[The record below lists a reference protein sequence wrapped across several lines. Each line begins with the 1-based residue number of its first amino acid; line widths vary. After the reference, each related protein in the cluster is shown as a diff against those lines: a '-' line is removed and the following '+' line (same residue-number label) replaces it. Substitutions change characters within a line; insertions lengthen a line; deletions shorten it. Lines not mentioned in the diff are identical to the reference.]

1 MDIGLFRAGKGGNP
15 DLVRESQRRRYASL
29 EDVDKVIE
37 LDERWRKL
45 RYESEVANKAFKDV
59 SKEVG
64 RLKQT
69 NPNTDVTELIE
80 KSNAFKEAS
89 LTAGRLESEVLQQR
103 DELLYTIGNLV
114 HHSVPVSKDEANNEV
129 VRIWGENRPS
139 TPDLKHHHE
148 LLYMIAGYEPKIGAD
163 VAGHRGYYLTGFGM
177 LLNQALIQ
185 YAQRFLYKK
194 GYQPV
199 QTPFFMKQST
209 MKKVAALAEFH
220 EALYKVEGD
229 EEEPYYLIATSEQPI
244 CALNMGK
251 TFNDKELPLKYSGL
265 STCFRKEAGGHGRDV
280 WGIFRVHQFEK
291 VEQFV
296 VCSPDKS
303 WDVHEELIQIS
314 EEFYRSLGLSY
325 HVVNIVSGELN
336 NAASKKYDLEA
347 WFPTLGTYR
356 ELVSCSNCTDYQSR
370 RLDIKFG
377 YSKAAD
383 GSIRYV
389 HMLNST
395 LCATERTICCILENY
410 QCEKG
415 IKVPEVLKPYLQF
428 ALEDLTDPDVIPF
441 VRGPPPIGKGAKGQ
455 DKK

>member
-244 CALNMGK
+244 CALNMGYAEEGFGSFRGK
-251 TFNDKELPLKYSGL
+251 TFFTPTARLLM
-265 STCFRKEAGGHGRDV
+265 T
-280 WGIFRVHQFEK
+280 
-291 VEQFV
+291 
-296 VCSPDKS
+296 KS
-303 WDVHEELIQIS
+303 CPS
-314 EEFYRSLGLSY
+314 
-325 HVVNIVSGELN
+325 
-336 NAASKKYDLEA
+336 
-347 WFPTLGTYR
+347 
-356 ELVSCSNCTDYQSR
+356 
-370 RLDIKFG
+370 
-377 YSKAAD
+377 
-383 GSIRYV
+383 SIRDCLHV
-389 HMLNST
+389 S
-395 LCATERTICCILENY
+395 ARR
-410 QCEKG
+410 
-415 IKVPEVLKPYLQF
+415 PEVMDEMFGESFVFINLKKSNNLWF
-428 ALEDLTDPDVIPF
+428 AVPTSPGMF
-441 VRGPPPIGKGAKGQ
+441 MRN
-455 DKK
+455 